1 MTLSNDKVTFPVN
14 KAEVSPEAKAMIDEA
29 VAPLVKE
36 NRGVYFEIEGHTDN
50 TGDKNYNFKLGE
62 ERAMAVR
69 DYIAMT
75 HGIALSRLS
84 VISYGE
90 EKPVAENN
98 NRDGPRSEPPR
109 GDPHPRVAAR
119 LRKARG
125 AAPRA
130 DGAPGPRAVPVCGKP
145 SSPRPESPLAERP
158 FVALTSETPGMPGPL
173 PAVSSAEVMG
183 PGPRPTRVPLPE
195 PDEAFVVARAR
206 KGDASAFE
214 ELVRRH
220 QRRVYAVAL
229 RIVRAHDVADD
240 VAQEAFVRAWRA
252 LDRFEAGR
260 PFAPWVCRIAAN
272 LAINHV
278 RSPRARE
285 DGLPEGHHETPAH
298 DPSPLGEPCSTRRP
312 RASSTPPSRRS
323 RSSSA
328 PSSSCARWRTCP
340 TRRSRRRS
348 R

>member
-1 MTLSNDKVTFPVN
+1 
-14 KAEVSPEAKAMIDEA
+14 
-29 VAPLVKE
+29 
-36 NRGVYFEIEGHTDN
+36 
-50 TGDKNYNFKLGE
+50 
-62 ERAMAVR
+62 
-69 DYIAMT
+69 
-75 HGIALSRLS
+75 
-84 VISYGE
+84 
-90 EKPVAENN
+90 
-98 NRDGPRSEPPR
+98 
-109 GDPHPRVAAR
+109 
-119 LRKARG
+119 
-125 AAPRA
+125 
-130 DGAPGPRAVPVCGKP
+130 
-145 SSPRPESPLAERP
+145 
-158 FVALTSETPGMPGPL
+158 
-173 PAVSSAEVMG
+173 MG

-298 DPSPLGEPCSTRRP
+298 DPSPLGEVLDEEAARVLDAAVATLPVEQRAVFVLRTVEDMPYEAIAEALSLSPGTVMSRLFRAREKLARSLAPYLGPAAARRKGG
-312 RASSTPPSRRS
+312 A
-323 RSSSA
+323 A
-328 PSSSCARWRTCP
+328 
-340 TRRSRRRS
+340 
-348 R
+348 